1 MRISRSIIGLTLTLL
16 IASCASSGSSS
27 LEGSSLPSSI
37 EPITEPTAPEVR
49 ELYENSFGE
58 DRIPGQWDTYG
69 IGDPFVYRFN
79 GVYYLY
85 ASTKDSEFGVR
96 GWKSLD
102 LVNWEQVTGEGLQ
115 TGYVS
120 EEAITQAAYAPE
132 VIYLDGYFYMITSP
146 AGNGHYVLRAE
157 HPEGPFMAITGNFG
171 QSIDGSFFLDDDEK
185 LYLTRANSGNIRIA
199 QMRSDWTA
207 NTLTLKTLDNTQIG
221 NWTEGSY
228 ILRRNGVNY
237 ITYTGTH
244 VTSAGYRVGY
254 SFSEDSAVASDAYT
268 YDPKNIILS
277 TSPDFNGLGHSATVL
292 GPDMDSYYIVYHN
305 LLNSGGPI
313 RAYSMSRLFFN
324 GTDMMASNVKRTGNI
339 VPNTAAFTSH
349 NAAEDLVADGALLL
363 SEEATG
369 DEFTAEWNYTGSDGK
384 AVFAYNSSSDYAYIS
399 YDGSNIELHKVGA
412 EDALLQTI
420 ELEKSHPTDV
430 LHTFRAIYRD
440 GKLDLQFDNMT
451 KLIGYD
457 IALTG
462 GRVGYEGVASGAIG
476 FTGFSNYA
484 RGSSDNAEFKQ
495 GKVFANSYD
504 LEHSN
509 FTNGSALSK
518 IESGFVSPSAK
529 TGSYDLTIKS
539 GDLARY
545 LTYFEE
551 EGYYCLSMSLPVAM
565 MGQSVTISVDG
576 ATKRLDVPTYELGE
590 GAEYFTT
597 ELGRFAIHEGSHY
610 VSIASD
616 LDFAFNSFAFA
627 PATDSLASFSHDLTS
642 LGGDAMLYANV
653 WKIKNGGHYATSGN
667 RQLLYVGEPTISDA
681 TIEVDI
687 NFDGATAASTA
698 GILLRAGSEAFS
710 THENNDSIQG
720 YYIAINN
727 AQVSLRR
734 KDYNWTTILDSAGG
748 TFASGVDHTLRVVN
762 TGNRI
767 MVFVNDV
774 EYLDVVDPS
783 PFAYGHI
790 GLYTDGAAA
799 SYKNLS
805 ITLG

>member
-1 MRISRSIIGLTLTLL
+1 M
-16 IASCASSGSSS
+16 
-27 LEGSSLPSSI
+27 EGSSLPSSI
-37 EPITEPTAPEVR
+37 EPITEPIAPEVR
-49 ELYENSFGE
+49 DLYENSFGE

-102 LVNWEQVTGEGLQ
+102 LVSWKQVTGSGLQ

-120 EEAITQAAYAPE
+120 EDPVTKAAYAPE

-146 AGNGHYVLRAE
+146 GGNGHFVLRSSS
-157 HPEGPFMAITGNFG
+157 PEGPFAAITGNFS

-185 LYLTRANSGNIRIA
+185 LYMTRANSGNIRIA

-207 NTLTLKTLDNTQIG
+207 NTLSLKTLNNTQIG

-228 ILRRNGVNY
+228 ILRRNGINY

-254 SFSEDSAVASDAYT
+254 SFSEDSAVTSDAYT

-277 TSPDFNGLGHSATVL
+277 TSLDFNGLGHSATVL

-339 VPNTAAFTSH
+339 VPNMAAFTSH
-349 NAAEDLVADGALLL
+349 NAGEDLVADGSLLL
-363 SEEATG
+363 SSESTG
-369 DEFTAEWNYTGSDGK
+369 EEFTVEWNYTGIDGK
-384 AVFAYNSSSDYAYIS
+384 AVFAYNSLSDYAYLVF
-399 YDGSNIELHKVGA
+399 DGANIELHKVGA
-412 EDALLQTI
+412 EDELLQTI

-430 LHTFRAIYRD
+430 LHTFRAIYRE
-440 GKLDLQFDNMT
+440 GKLDIQYDNMT
-451 KLIGYD
+451 KLAGYV
-457 IALTG
+457 IPLTG
-462 GRVGYEGVASGAIG
+462 GKVGYEGIEASAIG
-476 FTGFSNYA
+476 FTGFSAYA
-484 RGSSDNAEFKQ
+484 RGTSDNADFKQ

-504 LEHSN
+504 LEHSTFN
-509 FTNGSALSK
+509 NGSSLSK
-518 IESGFVSPSAK
+518 IETGFVSPSAK
-529 TGSYDLTIKS
+529 TGSYDLSLKS

-545 LTYFEE
+545 LTYFEND
-551 EGYYCLSMSLPVAM
+551 GYYSLSFSMPVSM
-565 MGQSVTISVDG
+565 MGKAITVSVDG
-576 ATKRLDVPTYELGE
+576 TTKRMDVPTLELDVGV
-590 GAEYFTT
+590 EYFTA

-616 LDFAFNSFAFA
+616 LEVSFNSFTFA
-627 PATDSLASFSHDLTS
+627 PATDSSATFSHDLTT
-642 LGGDAMLYANV
+642 LGGEAMLYANV

-667 RQLLYVGEPTISDA
+667 RQLLYVGEPIISDA

-687 NFDGATAASTA
+687 NFDGATVASTA
-698 GILLRAGSEAFS
+698 GILLRAGNEAFS

-734 KDYNWTTILDSAGG
+734 KDYNWTTILDSSGG
-748 TFASGVDHTLRVVN
+748 TFASGVDHTLCVVN

-767 MVFVNDV
+767 TVYVNDI

-799 SYKNLS
+799 SYKNLD